1 MPTAPVSDVHA
12 FADWIGEIDEH
23 AAHHLRL
30 LDEADR
36 ALETPAA
43 STPAGRTALAAKLE
57 RWRYQHLNEH
67 AGRLTARNE
76 ALVDALDSLANR
88 LAGRPDRP
96 PRSVRHAVQDAG
108 YEGGTIADAL
118 EVLDRGL
125 PLDELT
131 RWAGAL
137 TCQHFCVPAAEG
149 GVRGGRRRMLLYA
162 PLYVASDCVNYC
174 TYCGFRYPRDIP
186 RKQLSVAEAAAEARV
201 LYARGFR
208 HVLVVGGDF
217 PSRTTTAYYQEILE
231 TLAELDL
238 QLSIEIAAQSTD
250 AYAALVR
257 ARACALTL
265 YQETYDEQ
273 LYANYHVRGP
283 KASYH
288 WRLEAHDRAAE
299 AGLPR
304 LGLGIL
310 LGLADPRAD
319 LRAMLRHAA
328 YLAERFPGRTLAFS
342 LPRIREAP
350 TEFRIPFSVS
360 DEELIRLYCILRIAF
375 PRAELVISTRER
387 APLRNRLAHICI
399 TQMSAGSSTT
409 PGGYRATDEKLG
421 EQFPVADHRPPA
433 EVARWLDEQGF
444 HVAWT

>member
-1 MPTAPVSDVHA
+1 MPTATVPDVHA

-30 LDEADR
+30 LDEAER

-43 STPAGRTALAAKLE
+43 GATAGRIALAAKLE
-57 RWRYQHLNEH
+57 RWRYQHLHEH

-88 LAGRPDRP
+88 LAARPARP
-96 PRSVRHAVQDAG
+96 PRAVRHAVRDAG
-108 YEGGTIADAL
+108 YETGTIADAL
-118 EVLDRGL
+118 EALDRGM
-125 PLDELT
+125 PLDELA

-137 TCQHFCVPAAEG
+137 TRGHFCVPAAEG
-149 GVRGGRRRMLLYA
+149 GVRAGRRRMLLYA

-186 RKQLSVAEAAAEARV
+186 RKQLSVAEAVEEARV
-201 LYARGFR
+201 LHGRGFR

-217 PSRTTTAYYQEILE
+217 PSRTTTAYYREILE
-231 TLAELDL
+231 SLGELNL

-250 AYAALVR
+250 AYAALVQ
-257 ARACALTL
+257 AGACTLTL

-299 AGLPR
+299 AGMPQ

-350 TEFRIPFSVS
+350 PEFRIPFAVS

-375 PRAELVISTRER
+375 PRAELVMSTRER
-387 APLRNRLAHICI
+387 APLRNRLAGICI

-409 PGGYRATDEKLG
+409 PGGYLATDEKLG
-421 EQFPVADHRPPA
+421 EQFPVADHRSPA
-433 EVARWLDEQGF
+433 EVARWLDDQGF